1 MRPSSEVS
9 SITIGGWFVI
19 KFLGSKEIGFQ
30 LRQLRQRAGYT
41 LEQLAEKI
49 GVTSQQIAK
58 YESGQNMM
66 NTDRL
71 QQIANAFSVPVQEFF
86 RESGEIVPLQ
96 VSEQVLLE
104 SFRSIENA
112 DIQESIVKFTIHAAK
127 VKE

>member
-1 MRPSSEVS
+1 VS
-9 SITIGGWFVI
+9 
-19 KFLGSKEIGFQ
+19 KFLRSKEIGFQ
-30 LRQLRQRAGYT
+30 LRLMRQRAGYT

-58 YESGQNMM
+58 YESGRNMM

-71 QQIANAFSVPVQEFF
+71 QQIADALSVPVQEFF
-86 RESGEIVPLQ
+86 CESGDVVPLQ
-96 VSEQVLLE
+96 VSERVLLD
-104 SFRSIENA
+104 SFRAIENA